1 MDVNKEN
8 RKKESTTDWILNLD
22 FNPEGVIHP
31 FMFQMQHE
39 RRNLCWQRNS
49 GKRVSRKMSNCS
61 NAHVLKITSVALVA
75 NVKSV
80 DPNVCGKRM
89 LPRIKCTRLSQQ
101 LNLKGRVFFFS
112 IHTSSRVRVL
122 SLKKT
127 VVPAMDSFH
136 IANWMKWIIFQ
147 FQEPSSGVL
156 MSKSHL
162 VPQTA
167 PVGMQLSW
175 K

>member
-8 RKKESTTDWILNLD
+8 RKKESTADWILNLD

-75 NVKSV
+75 NVKK
-80 DPNVCGKRM
+80 PGENVCY
-89 LPRIKCTRLSQQ
+89 QE
-101 LNLKGRVFFFS
+101 LNVLAWVNDSIWKEGFFFS

-127 VVPAMDSFH
+127 VVPAINSFH

-162 VPQTA
+162 DPQTA

>member
-8 RKKESTTDWILNLD
+8 RKKESTADWILNLD

-31 FMFQMQHE
+31 STKKF
-39 RRNLCWQRNS
+39 
-49 GKRVSRKMSNCS
+49 RK
-61 NAHVLKITSVALVA
+61 TSFKE
-75 NVKSV
+75 NVKLLKCSCLENHKCCSCSKCQEKPV
-80 DPNVCGKRM
+80 ENICYQELNVLAWVNDSIWKEG
-89 LPRIKCTRLSQQ
+89 
-101 LNLKGRVFFFS
+101 FFFS

-162 VPQTA
+162 DPQTA